1 MNETKPTKQVRVCQ
15 HQSCRKLGATQ
26 VLEAFE
32 LYPVEGVEVIAVHCL
47 GQCGNGPMVLV
58 LPEEVW
64 YCRVSPQEVPA
75 VVERHLIGGN
85 PVKGMLYRKFHPSKR

>member
-1 MNETKPTKQVRVCQ
+1 MDETALTKQVRVCQ
-15 HQSCRKLGATQ
+15 HQSCRHLGAAQ

-32 LYPVEGVEVIAVHCL
+32 LHRVDRVEVVAVHCL

-64 YCRVSPQEVPA
+64 YYRVSPQEVPA
-75 VVERHLIGGN
+75 VVERHLRGGN
-85 PVKGMLYRKFHPSKR
+85 PVKGMLYPKFHPPDS

>member
-1 MNETKPTKQVRVCQ
+1 MSETQATQQVRVCQ
-15 HQSCRKLGATQ
+15 YQSCRKLGAEG

-32 LYPVEGVEVIAVHCL
+32 LHHVDGVEVVAVHCL

-75 VVERHLIGGN
+75 VVERHLLGGK
-85 PVKGMLYRKFHPSKR
+85 PVKGMLYQKFHPCKG